1 MSTQLLPLPRLVPLG
16 SPQSPP
22 CHQPVLPSALLTLCG
37 GGSSVWMWCLERV
50 GSIPR
55 GHKQKEIRWHP
66 WEILSIRKLRYGQVW
81 YYLQRVDRL
90 DGCIVL
96 WLLTTTMLC
105 MVQWGLFHTTAQKPK
120 VHLKAHPSFLFA
132 KSRASLATVIKTH
145 RHFLRLLVRKLLSL
159 TFMLCQRKRLGLMVL
174 LGPDLPGRDEV
185 HAGGGDPYSSSC
197 CAWLTP
203 RAFLRLNIRSPMS
216 RLSIPC

>member
-1 MSTQLLPLPRLVPLG
+1 MSTQLLPRLVPLG
-16 SPQSPP
+16 SPQSTL
-22 CHQPVLPSALLTLCG
+22 CHQPVLPPALLTLCA
-37 GGSSVWMWCLERV
+37 GGSSVWIWCLERV

-55 GHKQKEIRWHP
+55 GHKQKKIRWHP
-66 WEILSIRKLRYGQVW
+66 WEILSIRKLSYWQVW
-81 YYLQRVDRL
+81 CYLQTVDRL

-159 TFMLCQRKRLGLMVL
+159 IHALPEEKTRSDGAAWSRFALEGWGPCWWRRSILKFLLC
-174 LGPDLPGRDEV
+174 
-185 HAGGGDPYSSSC
+185 
-197 CAWLTP
+197 LTHTKGFP
-203 RAFLRLNIRSPMS
+203 QT
-216 RLSIPC
+216 

>member
-1 MSTQLLPLPRLVPLG
+1 MSTQLLPRLVPLR
-16 SPQSPP
+16 SPQSPL
-22 CHQPVLPSALLTLCG
+22 CHQPVLPLTLLTLCG
-37 GGSSVWMWCLERV
+37 GSSSVWIWCLERV

-55 GHKQKEIRWHP
+55 GHKQKKIRWHP
-66 WEILSIRKLRYGQVW
+66 REILSIRKLSYWQVW
-81 YYLQRVDRL
+81 CYLQTVDRL

-132 KSRASLATVIKTH
+132 KSRASLATVIKTR

-159 TFMLCQRKRLGLMVL
+159 IHALPEEKTRSDGAAWSRFALEGWGPCWWRRSILKFLLC
-174 LGPDLPGRDEV
+174 
-185 HAGGGDPYSSSC
+185 
-197 CAWLTP
+197 LTHTKGFP
-203 RAFLRLNIRSPMS
+203 QT
-216 RLSIPC
+216 